1 MKIYVIGAITQ
12 YGEIADPEEFQDIM
26 DKLKYLGFKSICSP
40 LEIMKSD
47 IPYNY
52 KKEQRLEMVDVCD
65 MVLLQRNWRQDPAC
79 HEDFAHAAKKGMH
92 IRFNSS
98 ADWLDIRRIAGFPCN

>member
-1 MKIYVIGAITQ
+1 MKIYVLGALSE
-12 YGEIADPEEFQDIM
+12 YGNVADPEELQDIIGR
-26 DKLKYLGFKSICSP
+26 LKDLGFKDVCSP

-47 IPYNY
+47 IPYSQ
-52 KKEQRLEMVDVCD
+52 KKEQRMEMIEVCD

-92 IRFNSS
+92 IRYNSS
-98 ADWLDIRRIAGFPCN
+98 ADWLDIRSLAGFPCN